1 MPHLDDLAELEPA
14 NDDARD
20 ALERE
25 WASGRLDPYG
35 ERLLAFVTRHRAA
48 IVQRAGPDADAHALL
63 LAAKQHVI
71 LAGAVHPRSE
81 MVDQARE
88 IQDEIWIRG
97 ERGEYDR
104 QHIAHEWTSRHAANW
119 RRWRLTEYLY
129 VMDRRAH
136 EIVAALL
143 G

>member
-1 MPHLDDLAELEPA
+1 M
-14 NDDARD
+14 
-20 ALERE
+20 
-25 WASGRLDPYG
+25 
-35 ERLLAFVTRHRAA
+35 TRHRAA

-129 VMDRRAH
+129 VMDRRARD
-136 EIVAALL
+136 IVAALQR
-143 G
+143 